1 MFLALVFPSSS
12 FVNFY
17 YHFYLYL
24 VVMFFLLYSL
34 WHQPGNQGQGVRGHF
49 AWRVHV
55 QESSAHLF
63 CLYHCKNWRDCD
75 SRSVMG
81 HVKTMPLQ
89 VSLLSLLPHTGAPAK
104 SVDVYLCTLLADTF
118 VYNNSVQTKIHSDL
132 PCFVIHLSLF
142 FIYIHVRKLPITRL
156 EVYIPLKYCKAS
168 IFESCETL

>member
-1 MFLALVFPSSS
+1 MKKESERIRRKERGCSSHSFFRFGFFFMISFL
-12 FVNFY
+12 FVPCCVLFIV
-17 YHFYLYL
+17 LT
-24 VVMFFLLYSL
+24 VTPA
-34 WHQPGNQGQGVRGHF
+34 WNQGQGVRGHF

-55 QESSAHLF
+55 QESSAHLL

-75 SRSVMG
+75 SRGVMG

-132 PCFVIHLSLF
+132 PCFVIHFVFVF
-142 FIYIHVRKLPITRL
+142 FIYTCQ
-156 EVYIPLKYCKAS
+156 EAANN
-168 IFESCETL
+168 